1 MKACEMRGGVS
12 PFEGKMTGKV
22 AVPDFKAFN
31 YVTRKQQEKEIDEQQ
46 ACPFSLEPCLE
57 TTVSEKKKQRQRI
70 CPFTL
75 EAVGASSMA
84 YCTARS

>member
-12 PFEGKMTGKV
+12 PFEGKIVGKGAV
-22 AVPDFKAFN
+22 ADFKAFN
-31 YVTRKQQEKEIDEQQ
+31 YVTRKQQEKEIDGQQ
-46 ACPFSLEPCLE
+46 ACPFSLEPCCEALD
-57 TTVSEKKKQRQRI
+57 SEKKKQRHRI

-84 YCTARS
+84 YCPAGS